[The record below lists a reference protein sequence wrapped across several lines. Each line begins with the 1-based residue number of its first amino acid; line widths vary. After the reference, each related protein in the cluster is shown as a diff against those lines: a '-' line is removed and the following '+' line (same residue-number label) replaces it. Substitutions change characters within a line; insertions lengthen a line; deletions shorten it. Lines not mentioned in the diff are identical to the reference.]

1 MGSEMSAEEVRRGMR
16 ELGVRKDSNKAAE
29 GMFNFN
35 FFFQTLTTV

>member
-1 MGSEMSAEEVRRGMR
+1 MSAEEVRRGMR

-35 FFFQTLTTV
+35 YFPTLVNQFQCN

>member
-16 ELGVRKDSNKAAE
+16 ELGVRKDSNNKAAE

-35 FFFQTLTTV
+35 